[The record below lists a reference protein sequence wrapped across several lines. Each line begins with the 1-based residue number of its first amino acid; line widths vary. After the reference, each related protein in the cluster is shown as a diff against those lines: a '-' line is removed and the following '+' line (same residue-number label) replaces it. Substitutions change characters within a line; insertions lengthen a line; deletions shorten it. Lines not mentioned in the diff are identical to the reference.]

1 MITGN
6 KCAGVSTQI
15 NLLCERF
22 KLEQLELQSVF
33 QNKQAEELKSRQRK
47 RLLSRGFKG
56 IPENEDPEEFDKG
69 EQDVKDLRT
78 IIPVGK
84 GLVIDGNWRS
94 TGEDSSYDIPD
105 LLKSSRRMP
114 EIVVILKCKE
124 EVSIKRDFA
133 DCEEE
138 MKATFERLME
148 ERRVGK
154 VKARLDAR
162 NEKLE
167 ELEGADYE
175 EMSPAEIE
183 AKKKEDMDA
192 WDETRDETDRE
203 EEENDDEKPDLE
215 KMKEEKSEALKALCE
230 ADEANLESLKTKL
243 VEDWKAVLVVELDTS
258 KISAEYVHIKLLD
271 LLKNHIKFRRDLI
284 ERAQAIVLQPKEVTV
299 YEKSFTYK
307 QSKFGENSPISLFN
321 PKKTKDHA
329 VLYRERIYYL
339 SDAEEQQRFLL
350 EPSKYVLSVE
360 SIPLDITIM
369 PRVVVQGLPKSG
381 KSTLCKRVSEITGA
395 VHLEMEALIEGF
407 VDRDSSFAA
416 KVSTKLKDEGR
427 DLDDLLL
434 V

>member
-1 MITGN
+1 MPKCDFGDYCPVTFVDDGFLVKGGSDEDGGDLNELYVNGKRYFFAGSKEMEKFKKEPSKYMIVQEQGCSLPIQPPAPKIMITGN

-22 KLEQLELQSVF
+22 KLDQLELQSVF
-33 QNKQAEELKSRQRK
+33 QKKQADELKSRQRK
-47 RLLSRGFKG
+47 RLLTRGFKG
-56 IPENEDPEEFDKG
+56 IPENEDPDAEPEVDAEIIEDPEDFDKG

-78 IIPVGK
+78 IIPASN

-94 TGEDSSYDIPD
+94 TGEDTSYDIPD

-133 DCEEE
+133 DCEQD
-138 MKATFERLME
+138 MKAEFERKME

-162 NEKLE
+162 TEKLE

-192 WDETRDETDRE
+192 WDEARDEQDRE
-203 EEENDDEKPDLE
+203 EDENDDEKPDLD
-215 KMKEEKSEALKALCE
+215 KMKEEKAEILKAMYE
-230 ADEANLESLKTKL
+230 ADETNLETLKTKL

-271 LLKNHIKFRRDLI
+271 LLKNHIKYRRDLI
-284 ERAQAIVLQPKEVTV
+284 ERAQAIAVLPKEVTV
-299 YEKSFTYK
+299 YE
-307 QSKFGENSPISLFN
+307 
-321 PKKTKDHA
+321 
-329 VLYRERIYYL
+329 
-339 SDAEEQQRFLL
+339 
-350 EPSKYVLSVE
+350 
-360 SIPLDITIM
+360 
-369 PRVVVQGLPKSG
+369 
-381 KSTLCKRVSEITGA
+381 
-395 VHLEMEALIEGF
+395 
-407 VDRDSSFAA
+407 
-416 KVSTKLKDEGR
+416 
-427 DLDDLLL
+427 
-434 V
+434 

>member
-22 KLEQLELQSVF
+22 KLDQLELQSVF
-33 QNKQAEELKSRQRK
+33 QKKQAEELKSRQRK

-56 IPENEDPEEFDKG
+56 IPDNEDPDAEPEVDTEVVEDPEEFDKG

-78 IIPVGK
+78 IIPASN
-84 GLVIDGNWRS
+84 GLVIDGNWRA

-105 LLKSSRRMP
+105 LLKSARRMP

-133 DCEEE
+133 DCEQE
-138 MKATFERLME
+138 MVAEFERKME

-162 NEKLE
+162 TEKLE
-167 ELEGADYE
+167 ELEGTDYE
-175 EMSPAEIE
+175 EMSPIEIE

-192 WDETRDETDRE
+192 WDEARDEQDRE
-203 EEENDDEKPDLE
+203 EDENDDEKPDLD
-215 KMKEEKSEALKALCE
+215 KMKEEKAEALKAMCE
-230 ADEANLESLKTKL
+230 ADETNLETLKTKL

-271 LLKNHIKFRRDLI
+271 LLKNHIKYRRDLI
-284 ERAQAIVLQPKEVTV
+284 ERAQAIAVKDEEVKV
-299 YEKSFTYK
+299 YEKSYTYK

-321 PKKTKDHA
+321 PRKTKNHT

-339 SDAEEQQRFLL
+339 SDAEEQ
-350 EPSKYVLSVE
+350 
-360 SIPLDITIM
+360 
-369 PRVVVQGLPKSG
+369 
-381 KSTLCKRVSEITGA
+381 
-395 VHLEMEALIEGF
+395 
-407 VDRDSSFAA
+407 
-416 KVSTKLKDEGR
+416 
-427 DLDDLLL
+427 
-434 V
+434 